1 MHVCGTSAL
10 KCSHCAD
17 FPIDLARVQVEFQLS
32 LEFVTLISRKLL
44 CMEVTFVEL
53 LTSFISQL
61 HLWQWTFLANATAH
75 LLHDFCL
82 FLLKYCIIG
91 WIWSRVCVCCSS
103 EQPDLSQWLNI
114 TSLQMK
120 ALLSAHRK
128 AKAADAD
135 SVDMDGV
142 NDCPPPDGFKLDYTP
157 K

>member
-10 KCSHCAD
+10 KYGHCAD
-17 FPIDLARVQVEFQLS
+17 FPTDLATGS
-32 LEFVTLISRKLL
+32 SWITAVTWI
-44 CMEVTFVEL
+44 CYVD
-53 LTSFISQL
+53 Q
-61 HLWQWTFLANATAH
+61 QNAA
-75 LLHDFCL
+75 LYGSDFCWSSNIIHFTASFMTMDL
-82 FLLKYCIIG
+82 FGQCDCASVAWFLSFSIKILGIG
-91 WIWSRVCVCCSS
+91 LIWSHVCVGCSS

>member
-1 MHVCGTSAL
+1 MHVYGTSAL
-10 KCSHCAD
+10 KCGHCAD
-17 FPIDLARVQVEFQLS
+17 FATGSSWIPAVTWMLHWPAESCFVWTWLLLRCASDIIHFRASFMTMDLFGQCDCAYVAWFLS
-32 LEFVTLISRKLL
+32 FSIK
-44 CMEVTFVEL
+44 
-53 LTSFISQL
+53 I
-61 HLWQWTFLANATAH
+61 WG
-75 LLHDFCL
+75 
-82 FLLKYCIIG
+82 IG

-128 AKAADAD
+128 AKVADAGG
-135 SVDMDGV
+135 VDMDGV

>member
-1 MHVCGTSAL
+1 MHVCGASAL

-17 FPIDLARVQVEFQLS
+17 FPTDLVPGSSWIPA
-32 LEFVTLISRKLL
+32 VTWICYVDQQKAALYGSDFCWASNIIHF
-44 CMEVTFVEL
+44 TA
-53 LTSFISQL
+53 SFMTMDL
-61 HLWQWTFLANATAH
+61 FATAH

-91 WIWSRVCVCCSS
+91 WIWSHVCVCCSS

-142 NDCPPPDGFKLDYTP
+142 NDSPPPDGFKLDYTP

>member
-1 MHVCGTSAL
+1 M
-10 KCSHCAD
+10 
-17 FPIDLARVQVEFQLS
+17 
-32 LEFVTLISRKLL
+32 
-44 CMEVTFVEL
+44 
-53 LTSFISQL
+53 
-61 HLWQWTFLANATAH
+61 ANVTAH

-82 FLLKYCIIG
+82 FLLKYG
-91 WIWSRVCVCCSS
+91 ALDGFDRVFVFVCCSS

-135 SVDMDGV
+135 GVMDGV